1 MSEKLSK
8 KVLVID
14 DEQAIV
20 DELVGFLWRNG
31 FVPTVCMNAEDALD
45 AARSDVFDLIISDI
59 NLGTASGLELCQRI
73 HELENANETPVIFL
87 SGAQIPDIIRRS
99 RSAGGTYYIR
109 KPFDPDVL
117 IELID
122 KAMWFHPL
130 LHDHV
135 RRTSDQYEEALV

>member
-1 MSEKLSK
+1 MSFNQSK

-14 DEQAIV
+14 DEQVII
-20 DELVGFLWRNG
+20 DELVKFLTKNG
-31 FVPTVCMNAEDALD
+31 YIPTVCMNADMALD
-45 AARSDVFDLIISDI
+45 AARADVFDLIISDI
-59 NLGTASGLELCQRI
+59 NLGVASGLELCQQI

-99 RSAGGTYYIR
+99 RTAGGTYYIR

-122 KAMWFHPL
+122 KAMWFPAVTQSFIRRSNEQLETAL
-130 LHDHV
+130 L
-135 RRTSDQYEEALV
+135 